1 MKLYKYYIGIA
12 ALLVAC
18 NGNAPEE
25 KHDGK
30 KDSLELLMP
39 PDSDKFKNVAVVDG
53 PLPRINDTL
62 NDLANFIAGNSN
74 SEKYFKDFRNK
85 ASYTDFSSK
94 FTKRWKDFDSTKLAP
109 IKSFVSTELVTES
122 KIKNLFYPFSGPD
135 ILYAN
140 TIFPEADV
148 VTMIGLEPVG
158 TLPIVDDKKI
168 VADSIQKYV
177 GKINSS
183 LNAILRF
190 SFFRTVSM
198 KEDLRNDEV
207 DGTIH
212 LLLLFLNKTGHQI
225 ANVRPFYIDTMGA
238 KQYMTST
245 VEMGKSS
252 HKNKSVEITA
262 IGPNNKVKT
271 VTYTSTDLSDPAL
284 KKNKGLQTYINSLH
298 FETTYLKG
306 ASYLMHM
313 SAFSKIR
320 QLILDN
326 TQTIVQD
333 DSGIAIHYITND
345 SHKWKFTFYGAYTK
359 PINMF
364 KENYQADLDS
374 LYKKEGAKKL
384 GFGLGYNYRD
394 KNSSFMLI
402 KKT

>member
-1 MKLYKYYIGIA
+1 MKLYKYYIAIA
-12 ALLVAC
+12 ATLVAC
-18 NGNAPEE
+18 KGNAPEE

-30 KDSLELLMP
+30 KDSLELIMP
-39 PDSDKFKNVAVVDG
+39 PDSDKFKDVAVVDN

-74 SEKYFKDFRNK
+74 SEKYFKDFRSK
-85 ASYTDFSSK
+85 ASYTDFAGK
-94 FTKRWKDFDSTKLAP
+94 FTKRWNDFDSTKLAP
-109 IKSFVSTELVTES
+109 IKSFVNTEFAAES
-122 KIKNLFYPFSGPD
+122 KIRNLFYPFSGPD

-177 GKINSS
+177 SKINSS

-225 ANVRPFYIDTMGA
+225 ANVRPFYIDTLGT

-245 VEMGKSS
+245 VELGKSS

-262 IGPNNKVKT
+262 INKNKKTKT

-284 KKNKGLQTYINSLH
+284 KKNKGLQTYINNLH

-374 LYKKEGAKKL
+374 LYKKEGSKKL